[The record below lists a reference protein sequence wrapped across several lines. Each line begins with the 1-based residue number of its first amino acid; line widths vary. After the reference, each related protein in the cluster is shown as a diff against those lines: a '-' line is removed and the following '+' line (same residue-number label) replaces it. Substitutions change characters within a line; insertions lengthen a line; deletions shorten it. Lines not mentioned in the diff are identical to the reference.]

1 MAAGL
6 GYLPATVADPSG
18 GPSLNATTSTGRA
31 RRLRRSLAALV
42 AVAVAASAAFVWLW
56 DRDSPEVDPRL
67 VAEVDACDVPVEL
80 LERMWRGYY
89 PGRSGDII
97 TIEQFPA
104 IYGNRHSTPWPY
116 TQDVPLFLYG
126 PGYIKGGTSFD
137 RPVTLADLAPTFAEL
152 LDFTDAFGERDGRVL
167 DEALLPKEQR
177 NGRPRLIFTLVWDGG
192 GDNVLERW
200 PDAWPELQELMDRSA
215 AYGEATVG
223 SSPSITPT
231 VHATIGTGDF
241 PNKHG
246 MPDTKIRI
254 KGSIVDSWEGF
265 SPRYLE
271 RLTLGDMWD
280 QANGNEPLV
289 GVFARDSWHGGM
301 IGHGAQLE
309 GGDADLGVFDDL
321 GDVNFRTRTPFYY
334 MPEYLENEEGL
345 QKAID
350 EIDLRDGEDDDEWL
364 GNQLLPYTGE
374 IRFGPAWP
382 IYQTRRLFQIL
393 RNERFGAD
401 EMPDLF
407 YTNYKSSDLAGHL
420 WNMEEPE
427 MRDVIREQDR
437 QIPRLIE
444 ELDRLVG
451 KDNYVLAFTADHGQ
465 TPYARVFDGWTI
477 EMREMTKDLR
487 ARFDKVTPK
496 RSVIQASRGYYIWL
510 NEDEMRKEGITAEEI
525 AAYIRDYRIRDNL
538 SPTNKLTPRFE
549 PRRDQRLYMTALTP
563 EELQEALACA
573 RRKG

>member
-1 MAAGL
+1 
-6 GYLPATVADPSG
+6 LPATVADLRWRTP
-18 GPSLNATTSTGRA
+18 LNATTNNARA
-31 RRLRRSLAALV
+31 RRLRRAVAVAVVAALV
-42 AVAVAASAAFVWLW
+42 ATAAFVWLRN
-56 DRDSPEVDPRL
+56 DDAPEVDPEL
-67 VAEVDACDVPVEL
+67 VADVDACDVPVEL
-80 LERMWRGYY
+80 LERAWNGYY

-116 TQDVPLFLYG
+116 TQDIPLFLYG
-126 PGYIKGGTSFD
+126 PGFIKSGTTFD
-137 RPVTLADLAPTFAEL
+137 EPVTVADLAPTFAEL
-152 LDFTDAFGERDGRVL
+152 LDFRDQFGDRDGRVL
-167 DEALLPKEQR
+167 REALLPEARR
-177 NGRPRLIFTLVWDGG
+177 NGKPRLIFTLIWDGG

-215 AYGEATVG
+215 NYAEATVG

-241 PNKHG
+241 PKKHG

-254 KGSIVDSWEGF
+254 KGTIVDSWQGF

-271 RLTLGDMWD
+271 RQTLGDMWD
-280 QANGNEPLV
+280 LANDNEPLV
-289 GVFARDSWHGGM
+289 GLFARDSWHGGM

-321 GDVNFRTRTPFYY
+321 GNVNFRTRTPFYY

-345 QKAID
+345 QEAID

-364 GNQLLPYTGE
+364 GNQLLPYTGQ
-374 IRFGPAWP
+374 IRYGPPWP
-382 IYQTRRLFQIL
+382 IYQTDRLLQML
-393 RNERFGAD
+393 RNEKFGAD

-407 YTNYKSSDLAGHL
+407 YTNYKSSDLAGHY

-437 QIPRLIE
+437 QIPRTIAG
-444 ELDRLVG
+444 LDRLVG

-465 TPYARVFDGWTI
+465 TPYARVLDGWRI

-487 ARFDKVTPK
+487 DRFDKVTPK
-496 RSVIQASRGYYIWL
+496 RSVIHASRGYYLWL
-510 NEDEMRKEGITAEEI
+510 DEGEMKKEDVTAEEL
-525 AAYIRDYRIRDNL
+525 AAYIRNYRIGDNV
-538 SPTNKLTPRFE
+538 SKTNKLTRTFE
-549 PRRDQRLYMTALTP
+549 ARRDQRLYLTALTP
-563 EELQEALACA
+563 EGLEEALACA
-573 RRKG
+573 RKKQG

>member
-1 MAAGL
+1 VVVL
-6 GYLPATVADPSG
+6 V
-18 GPSLNATTSTGRA
+18 
-31 RRLRRSLAALV
+31 AALV
-42 AVAVAASAAFVWLW
+42 TTAGVAWFL
-56 DRDSPEVDPRL
+56 RDGGPEVDPEL
-67 VAEVDACDVPVEL
+67 LSEVDACDVPVEL
-80 LERMWRGYY
+80 LERMWNGYY

-97 TIEQFPA
+97 AIEQFPA

-126 PGYIKGGTSFD
+126 PGYIKGGTTFD
-137 RPVTLADLAPTFAEL
+137 EPVTLADLAPTFAEL
-152 LDFTDAFGERDGRVL
+152 LDFTDEFGKRDGRVL
-167 DEALLPKEQR
+167 EEALLPKGER
-177 NGRPRLIFTLVWDGG
+177 NGKPRLIFTLIWDGG

-200 PDAWPELQELMDRSA
+200 PDAWPELRALMDRSA
-215 AYGEATVG
+215 SYTEATVG

-241 PNKHG
+241 PRKHG
-246 MPDTKIRI
+246 LPDTKIRI

-271 RLTLGDMWD
+271 RRTLGDMWD
-280 QANGNEPLV
+280 LANDNEPIV

-321 GDVNFRTRTPFYY
+321 GDVNFRTREPFYY
-334 MPEYLENEEGL
+334 MPDYLKNEEGL
-345 QKAID
+345 QEAID

-364 GNQLLPYTGE
+364 GNQLLPYTGQ

-382 IYQTRRLFQIL
+382 IYQTERMLQIL
-393 RNERFGAD
+393 RNEAFGAD
-401 EMPDLF
+401 EMTDLF

-437 QIPRLIE
+437 QIPKIIDA
-444 ELDRLVG
+444 LDRLVG
-451 KDNYVLAFTADHGQ
+451 KNDYVLVYTADHGM
-465 TPYARVFDGWTI
+465 TPYARVLDGWTI
-477 EMREMTKDLR
+477 EMREVTKDLR
-487 ARFDKVTPK
+487 ERFDKVTPK
-496 RSVIQASRGYYIWL
+496 RSVVEASRGYYIWL
-510 NEDEMRKEGITAEEI
+510 DEEEMEKEGVTAEEI
-525 AAYIRDYRIRDNL
+525 AAYLRDYRIRDNL

-549 PRRDQRLYMTALTP
+549 PRRDQRLYLAALTP
-563 EELQEALACA
+563 EQLEEALGCA
-573 RRKG
+573 RRKER